1 MQRECVPFSTIP
13 HTSQLFLDFV
23 SFSGNIQQF
32 YRRTPRISD
41 WLKDEL
47 PLVSY
52 EPVRRQQV
60 AAILQRQNHAVRA
73 SSRTLENISRLQN
86 GAHAIVSGQQVGLF
100 GGPLLA
106 MLKAISAIA
115 HAERA
120 TALGVDC
127 VPIFWMASEDHDL
140 AEVNHAWILGQ
151 DGLLHMF
158 SAPTR
163 GMDDAPV
170 GEIRFGNEIEPLVEE
185 AIGML
190 GASPVA
196 DTLRECYRPGETL
209 GSAFA
214 KLFARLFSDFG
225 LIIIDPSDPE
235 LHRIAE
241 PVICQ
246 ALQQRQEIAGKLLD
260 RDRQLAAA
268 GYHQQVRVT
277 QDSVLLFDTS
287 AGRRL
292 AIQPTQNGF
301 SAGDAE
307 WSREQMLAR
316 CKAHPE
322 YFSANVLLR
331 PAVQDFLL
339 PTLAYVGG
347 PSEIAYFAQAGIVQE
362 HILRRATPVLP
373 RLSATLVEPRLRK
386 LLDKYKVSVAQTFEA
401 PDKFRELMAA
411 RSMPSQLQAR
421 FDAAEHDMETAL
433 AGIMEGLQTLDPTLV
448 DAARNALSKMQ
459 YQMQGLRG
467 RAARA
472 ELRRSEE
479 LNRHAEILSAALYPN
494 KTLQERVVA
503 GTYFLAC
510 QGLTLLQELHEAAQA
525 ECTNHQLIYM

>member
-23 SFSGNIQQF
+23 LFSGNIQQF
-32 YRRTPRISD
+32 YRRTPRIAD

-47 PLVSY
+47 PLVGY
-52 EPVRRQQV
+52 EPGRRQQV
-60 AAILQRQNHAVRA
+60 AAILQRQNHAFGA
-73 SSRTLENISRLQN
+73 SSLTRENISRLQN
-86 GAHAIVSGQQVGLF
+86 GAYGIVTGQQVGLF

-120 TALGVDC
+120 SALGVDC
-127 VPIFWMASEDHDL
+127 VPIFWMATEDHDL
-140 AEVNHAWILGQ
+140 AEVDHAWILGQ
-151 DGLLHMF
+151 DGLLRVL

-163 GMDDAPV
+163 GMDAAPV
-170 GEIRFGNEIEPLVEE
+170 GEIRFGVEIELLAEE

-190 GASPVA
+190 GASPVGE
-196 DTLRECYRPGETL
+196 TLRECYRPGETL

-214 KLFARLFSDFG
+214 KLFARLFSEFG
-225 LIIIDPSDPE
+225 LIIVDPSDPE

-241 PVICQ
+241 PVICR
-246 ALQQRQEIAGKLLD
+246 ALQEWQEIAGRLLE
-260 RDRQLAAA
+260 RDRQLDEA
-268 GYHQQVRVT
+268 GYHQQVRVS

-287 AGRRL
+287 TGRRL

-301 SAGDAE
+301 SAGDAQWTQE
-307 WSREQMLAR
+307 EMLAR

-322 YFSANVLLR
+322 HFSANVLLR

-347 PSEIAYFAQAGIVQE
+347 PAEIAYFAQAGIVQQ

-386 LLDKYKVSVAQTFEA
+386 LLDKYKVSVAEIFA
-401 PDKFRELMAA
+401 GPDRFRELMAA
-411 RSMPSQLQAR
+411 RSMPLQLQAQ
-421 FDAAEHDMETAL
+421 FNTAERDMEGAL

-459 YQMQGLRG
+459 YQLQGLRG

-479 LNRHAEILSAALYPN
+479 LSRHAEIFSAALYPN

-503 GTYFLAC
+503 GVYFLAR
-510 QGLTLLQELHEAAQA
+510 QGLSLLHDLHEAAQA
-525 ECTNHQLIYM
+525 ECTNHQIVCL